1 MRAGRRPLVAGNW
14 KMNGHAA
21 SIEALLAAVL
31 PGLDGD
37 ANVDVAVFPPSVYL
51 QQVIARVRGTPV
63 MVGAQNVHAE
73 ARGAFTGEI
82 AAEMVRDTG
91 ATLVLVGHSERRQH
105 FGESDAQVAC
115 KFRAAQRASLTPVL
129 CVGETLAQREG
140 GEEAAVDVVLEQV
153 RAVLGETGIAAFRG
167 ALIAYEPVWAIGTGM
182 TAAPADAQRMHAAI
196 RAHLREQDAALAE
209 EVRILYGGSV
219 TAGNAG
225 ALFAEPDVDGGLVG
239 GASLDA
245 EQFVQIFRAA

>member
-1 MRAGRRPLVAGNW
+1 
-14 KMNGHAA
+14 MNGNAA

-37 ANVDVAVFPPSVYL
+37 TDVDVAVFPPSVYL
-51 QQVIARVRGTPV
+51 QQVVARVRGTPV
-63 MVGAQNVHAE
+63 MVGAQNIHTE
-73 ARGAFTGEI
+73 PRGAFTGEI
-82 AAEMVRDTG
+82 AAEMVRDAG

-105 FGESDAQVAC
+105 FGEPDVQVAG

-129 CVGETLAQREG
+129 CVGETLAQREA
-140 GEEAAVDVVLEQV
+140 GESAAIDVVLQQV
-153 RAVLGETGIAAFRG
+153 RAVLAETGSAALRG
-167 ALIAYEPVWAIGTGM
+167 GLIAYEPVWAIGTGM

-196 RAHLREQDAALAE
+196 RAHLSELDASLAE
-209 EVRILYGGSV
+209 EIRILYGGSV

-245 EQFVQIFRAA
+245 EQFVQILRAA